1 MPLLK
6 KTPFPLVEPPEDL
19 EPKDLV
25 YQVRYTKEIFHDYQ
39 EYVNRINLYRQRIW
53 TCKISGK
60 ANLTYEEA
68 LVSERLA
75 TEKVQ
80 GIPKELVE
88 LALHIIQFS
97 MLPLKDLADTISAK
111 LQEHKYVGDELHAR
125 RGDIFFPCKILKV
138 VGDSNGKTSY
148 EIRWL
153 ERNKKVSETS
163 VVNGD
168 DLIRKK
174 KLCSRDILKSFI
186 RESTYRRD
194 PWVLHERLAAKHG
207 ISSDPPEE
215 LKDKVSVLD
224 GVIIDKKRKTAGEGD
239 ESGKCKK
246 KKVEDGAE
254 VKDVAID
261 NDKQVE
267 LIKYPIEDLLVL
279 PAADDPVFTER
290 PLPSR
295 EFNVPMDCVG
305 DLLLVWDYCSSFG
318 KLLHLW
324 PFSLEDFEN
333 AISRKDSNIILIV
346 ETHSAFLR
354 LLLKEDGDH
363 YFAAQKRNRKSK
375 ITLLNWTEYLCDFI
389 ERIGTPDLSA
399 STSTIKRGHYGLL
412 DIQVKLGILRELVNE
427 AVETLIFRK
436 KIDEY
441 VGQRQVLGATLRG
454 EVLEE
459 ARKKREEKERSK
471 SEDVANGVSNGHCMV
486 DSEGL
491 PCKLVSVNKHS
502 SQNGEAVRKHKSEV
516 SSEEDHTSDK
526 SDNNDSETASKKSG
540 KGQNQDAENE
550 TGTSEEASKQM
561 KDERRLPTEK
571 RSKDQ
576 RKEQLNREMEKRVIR
591 TESLGKDRYYNR
603 YWWFQRDGRIFIENS
618 DSKEWGFYSSIE
630 ELSALMGSL
639 NEKGERERALHKEL
653 EKFYGRICAELQKRS
668 KDLDNK
674 VAVDEAVVRRSTRV
688 RAIPRENPANS
699 YMRYV
704 NKWKED

>member
-25 YQVRYTKEIFHDYQ
+25 YQVRYTKEIFHDYH
-39 EYVNRINLYRQRIW
+39 
-53 TCKISGK
+53 GK

-254 VKDVAID
+254 DPAD
-261 NDKQVE
+261 DKQVE

-305 DLLLVWDYCSSFG
+305 DLLL
-318 KLLHLW
+318 
-324 PFSLEDFEN
+324 
-333 AISRKDSNIILIV
+333 
-346 ETHSAFLR
+346 
-354 LLLKEDGDH
+354 
-363 YFAAQKRNRKSK
+363 

>member
-224 GVIIDKKRKTAGEGD
+224 GVIIDKKRKTAG
-239 ESGKCKK
+239 
-246 KKVEDGAE
+246 
-254 VKDVAID
+254 
-261 NDKQVE
+261 VE

-502 SQNGEAVRKHKSEV
+502 SQNGEAVRKHK
-516 SSEEDHTSDK
+516 
-526 SDNNDSETASKKSG
+526 
-540 KGQNQDAENE
+540 
-550 TGTSEEASKQM
+550 
-561 KDERRLPTEK
+561 
-571 RSKDQ
+571 
-576 RKEQLNREMEKRVIR
+576 EQLNREMEKRVIR

>member
-25 YQVRYTKEIFHDYQ
+25 YQVR

-224 GVIIDKKRKTAGEGD
+224 GVIIDKKRKTAG
-239 ESGKCKK
+239 
-246 KKVEDGAE
+246 
-254 VKDVAID
+254 
-261 NDKQVE
+261 VE